1 VEIGIKNMI
10 SNLGAVLLIVSFL
23 TTCSTLFL
31 YIKNN
36 IIQKSSICLQ
46 FFLFY
51 KVSFYLILF
60 SFFVLIVCFAIS
72 DFSIISVYENSHTD
86 KPLFYKISAAWGNH
100 EGSMLLFILVI
111 SLYGILFLL
120 NSKNINDSLRACTIF
135 FQSIIQ
141 LIFLSFLIFTSNPF
155 SKIFPVPVQGL
166 GLNPILQDP
175 LLAIHPP
182 FLYLG
187 YVGFSLVFSL
197 LLAAL
202 ILKQYNSRWASIAK
216 KWIMLP
222 WSFLS
227 FGIGLGSFWAYYEL
241 GWGGYW
247 FWDPV
252 ENASLMPWI
261 ASTALIHS
269 IVVMEKL
276 KKLFAWT
283 AILTILTFILS
294 LFGTFLVRSGV
305 LNSVHAFA
313 NDPERGVYILFIIT
327 IITLGSLIIYIL
339 KFPKESVNNNSFAL
353 FSRDFSIL
361 LNNYFL
367 IFILTVVIVGT
378 TYPILLSVFTGET
391 ISVGPQYYNTI
402 LAPFIFIF
410 LILMAM
416 GPLMKW
422 NGNSLIS
429 IKQKIF
435 SFFIV
440 SIFLTILISLY
451 LSRYNFIFLL
461 GVLCSVYLIVS
472 VFYEIVMIKK
482 TFFTKQNFSRL
493 FSHLG
498 FGLLILAITLNHF
511 FSKEINAKIHLGESF
526 FKQGIKINFLKSES
540 SKEKNFEELFGIYK
554 ITKDNKTFI
563 LKPSVRKYKQ
573 PQQFTSETSIQR
585 DGLSDVYIAMDYA
598 GDLSMGIGVRFYYN
612 YFVRLIWISFALITI
627 GGIVSFVRRANE
639 KTI

>member
-1 VEIGIKNMI
+1 MI
-10 SNLGAVLLIVSFL
+10 SNLGSVLLIASFAI
-23 TTCSTLFL
+23 TCFTLFL
-31 YIKNN
+31 YVKNN
-36 IIQKSSICLQ
+36 IVYKSKVYLQ

-60 SFFVLIVCFAIS
+60 SFFILVICFSIS

-111 SLYGILFLL
+111 SLYGILFLF
-120 NSKNINDSLRACTIF
+120 NSKNINDSLRGCTIF

-141 LIFLSFLIFTSNPF
+141 IIFLSFLIFTSNPF
-155 SKIFPVPVQGL
+155 SKIFPIPAQGL

-202 ILKQYNSRWASIAK
+202 ILDQYNSTWASIAK

-261 ASTALIHS
+261 SSTALIHS
-269 IVVMEKL
+269 ILVMEKL
-276 KKLFAWT
+276 RKLFSWT

-313 NDPERGVYILFIIT
+313 NDPERGVYILFIIS
-327 IITLGSLIIYIL
+327 IITLGSLIVYIF
-339 KFPKESVNNNSFAL
+339 KFPRESTGNNSFAL

-402 LAPFIFIF
+402 LAPFIFVF
-410 LILMAM
+410 LILMAT

-422 NGNSLIS
+422 NNNSLILM
-429 IKQKIF
+429 KQRIF
-435 SFFIV
+435 LFFLV
-440 SIFLTILISLY
+440 SIFLTILISFHLNK
-451 LSRYNFIFLL
+451 YNIVFTL
-461 GVLCSVYLIVS
+461 GVLCSLYLILS
-472 VFYEIVMIKK
+472 VFYEMVVYKK
-482 TFFTKQNFSRL
+482 NLFFKQNFSRL
-493 FSHLG
+493 FSHFG
-498 FGLLILAITLNHF
+498 FGLLILSITLNHF
-511 FSKEINAKIHLGESF
+511 FSKEITTKISPGESYLQEEF
-526 FKQGIKINFLKSES
+526 KINFLNSVS
-540 SKEKNFEELFGIYK
+540 SKEKNFEELFGNYK
-554 ITKDNKTFI
+554 ITKENKTFI
-563 LKPSVRKYKQ
+563 LKPSIRKYKQ

-585 DGLSDVYIAMDYA
+585 DGLSDVYIAMDYS
-598 GDLSMGIGVRFYYN
+598 GDPSTGIGVRFYYN
-612 YFVRLIWISFALITI
+612 YFVRLIWVSFVFITI
-627 GGIVSFVRRANE
+627 GGAASFIARKNE

>member
-1 VEIGIKNMI
+1 MI
-10 SNLGAVLLIVSFL
+10 SNLGAMLLIVSFL

-36 IIQKSSICLQ
+36 IIQKSSIYLQ

-51 KVSFYLILF
+51 KVSFYFILF
-60 SFFVLIVCFAIS
+60 SFLVLIVCFTIS

-111 SLYGILFLL
+111 SLYGVLFLL
-120 NSKNINDSLRACTIF
+120 NSKNVNDSLRACTIF

-155 SKIFPVPVQGL
+155 NKIFPIPAQGL

-202 ILKQYNSRWASIAK
+202 ILKQYNSGWASIAK

-222 WSFLS
+222 WTFLS
-227 FGIGLGSFWAYYEL
+227 FGIALGSFWAYYEL

-283 AILTILTFILS
+283 AILTMLTFLLS

-313 NDPERGVYILFIIT
+313 NDPERGVYILLIISA
-327 IITLGSLIIYIL
+327 ITLGSLIVYIL
-339 KFPKESVNNNSFAL
+339 KFPKESVSNNSFVL

-410 LILMAM
+410 LILMAI

-422 NGNSLIS
+422 NGNSLTLM
-429 IKQKIF
+429 KQKIF
-435 SFFIV
+435 LFFLI
-440 SIFLTILISLY
+440 SIFFTISISFY
-451 LSRYNFIFLL
+451 LSETNFIFLL
-461 GVLCSVYLIVS
+461 GVLCSVYLIIS
-472 VFYEIVMIKK
+472 VFYEILMYKK
-482 TFFTKQNFSRL
+482 NFFAKQNFSRL

-511 FSKEINAKIHLGESF
+511 FSREINTKIDLGESF
-526 FKQGIKINFLKSES
+526 FKQGVKINFLRSES
-540 SKEKNFEELFGIYK
+540 NKEKNFEELFGSYEI
-554 ITKDNKTFI
+554 IKDNKTFI
-563 LKPSVRKYKQ
+563 LKPSIRKYKQ
-573 PQQFTSETSIQR
+573 PQQFTSETSIQS
-585 DGLSDVYIAMDYA
+585 DGFSDVYIAMDYG
-598 GDLSMGIGVRFYYN
+598 GDSSAGIGVRFYYN

-627 GGIVSFVRRANE
+627 GGIVSFVRRRNE

>member
-1 VEIGIKNMI
+1 MI

-23 TTCSTLFL
+23 TTCSSLFL

-36 IIQKSSICLQ
+36 IIQKSSIYLQ

>member
-1 VEIGIKNMI
+1 MI

-23 TTCSTLFL
+23 TTCSSLFL

-36 IIQKSSICLQ
+36 IIQKSSIYLQ

-472 VFYEIVMIKK
+472 VFYEIVTSKK

-598 GDLSMGIGVRFYYN
+598 GDPSMGMGVRFYYN

-627 GGIVSFVRRANE
+627 GGILSFVRRGNE

>member
-1 VEIGIKNMI
+1 MI

-36 IIQKSSICLQ
+36 IIQKSSIYLQ

-60 SFFVLIVCFAIS
+60 SFFVLIVCFGIS

-202 ILKQYNSRWASIAK
+202 ILKQYNSGWASIAK

-283 AILTILTFILS
+283 AILTILTFVLS

-313 NDPERGVYILFIIT
+313 NDPERGVYILFIISL
-327 IITLGSLIIYIL
+327 ITLSSLIIYIL
-339 KFPKESVNNNSFAL
+339 KFPTKLNNKGNFVL
-353 FSRDFSIL
+353 FSREFSIL

-367 IFILTVVIVGT
+367 MFVLTVVMVGT
-378 TYPILLSVFTGET
+378 TYPILLSVFTSES
-391 ISVGPQYYNTI
+391 ISVGPRYYNTI
-402 LAPFIFIF
+402 LAPFVFIF
-410 LILMAM
+410 LILMAS
-416 GPLMKW
+416 GPLMNW
-422 NGNSLIS
+422 NKNSFFSIKNKLFVFFVISVALTFLIS
-429 IKQKIF
+429 
-435 SFFIV
+435 FFV
-440 SIFLTILISLY
+440 KEDSS
-451 LSRYNFIFLL
+451 IFLL
-461 GVLCSVYLIVS
+461 GILCSLYLIIS
-472 VFYEIVMIKK
+472 VFYEMFFYKKFVFIKL
-482 TFFTKQNFSRL
+482 NFPRI

-498 FGLLILAITLNHF
+498 FGLLIMAITLNYF
-511 FSKEINAKIHLGESF
+511 FSREITAKIYLGENFSS
-526 FKQGIKINFLKSES
+526 QDIGIKFLNSTS
-540 SKEKNFEELFGIYK
+540 RQEKNFQELFGSYE
-554 ITKDNKTFI
+554 ITKKNKVI
-563 LKPSVRKYKQ
+563 VLNPSIRKYVQ
-573 PQQFTSETSIQR
+573 PQQFTSETSIKN
-585 DGLSDVYIAMDYA
+585 DWFSDFYIAMDYA
-598 GDLSMGIGVRFYYN
+598 SDATTGIGIRFYYN
-612 YFVRLIWISFALITI
+612 YFVRLIWVAFALITI
-627 GGIVSFVRRANE
+627 GGIFSLSIRKNE
-639 KTI
+639 KKF

>member
-1 VEIGIKNMI
+1 MI
-10 SNLGAVLLIVSFL
+10 SNLGSVLLIASFAI
-23 TTCSTLFL
+23 TFFTLFL
-31 YIKNN
+31 YVKNN
-36 IIQKSSICLQ
+36 IVYKSKVYLQ

-60 SFFVLIVCFAIS
+60 SFFILVICFSIS

-111 SLYGILFLL
+111 SLYGILFLF
-120 NSKNINDSLRACTIF
+120 NSKNINDSLRGCTIF

-141 LIFLSFLIFTSNPF
+141 IIFLSFLIFTSNPF
-155 SKIFPVPVQGL
+155 SKIFPIPAQGL

-202 ILKQYNSRWASIAK
+202 ILNQYNSTWASIAK

-261 ASTALIHS
+261 SSTALIHS
-269 IVVMEKL
+269 ILVMEKL
-276 KKLFAWT
+276 RKLFSWT

-313 NDPERGVYILFIIT
+313 NDPERGVYILFIIS
-327 IITLGSLIIYIL
+327 IITLGSLIVYIF
-339 KFPKESVNNNSFAL
+339 KFPRESTGNNSFAL

-410 LILMAM
+410 LILMAT
-416 GPLMKW
+416 GPLLKW
-422 NGNSLIS
+422 NNNSIILM
-429 IKQKIF
+429 KQRIF
-435 SFFIV
+435 LFFLV
-440 SIFLTILISLY
+440 SIFLTILISFHLNK
-451 LSRYNFIFLL
+451 YNIVFTL
-461 GVLCSVYLIVS
+461 GVLCSLYLIVS
-472 VFYEIVMIKK
+472 VFYEMVVYKK
-482 TFFTKQNFSRL
+482 NLFFKQNFSRL
-493 FSHLG
+493 FSHFG
-498 FGLLILAITLNHF
+498 FGLLILSITLNHF
-511 FSKEINAKIHLGESF
+511 FSKEITTKISPGESYLQEEF
-526 FKQGIKINFLKSES
+526 KINFLSSVS
-540 SKEKNFEELFGIYK
+540 SKEKNFEELFGSYK
-554 ITKDNKTFI
+554 ITKENKTFI
-563 LKPSVRKYKQ
+563 LKPSIRKYKQ

-585 DGLSDVYIAMDYA
+585 DGFSDVYIAMDYS
-598 GDLSMGIGVRFYYN
+598 GDPSTGIGVRFYYN
-612 YFVRLIWISFALITI
+612 YFVRLIWVSFVFITI
-627 GGIVSFVRRANE
+627 GGAASFIARKNE

>member
-1 VEIGIKNMI
+1 MI
-10 SNLGAVLLIVSFL
+10 SNLGSVLLTASFAV
-23 TTCSTLFL
+23 TCFTLFL
-31 YIKNN
+31 YVKNN
-36 IIQKSSICLQ
+36 IVYKSKVYLQ

-60 SFFVLIVCFAIS
+60 SFFILVICFFIS

-111 SLYGILFLL
+111 SLYGILFLF

-135 FQSIIQ
+135 FQSIVQI
-141 LIFLSFLIFTSNPF
+141 IFLSFLIFTSNPF
-155 SKIFPVPVQGL
+155 SKIFPIPAQGL

-202 ILKQYNSRWASIAK
+202 ILNQYNSDWASIAK

-261 ASTALIHS
+261 SSTALIHS
-269 IVVMEKL
+269 ILVMEKL
-276 KKLFAWT
+276 RKLFSWT

-313 NDPERGVYILFIIT
+313 NDPERGVYILFIISV
-327 IITLGSLIIYIL
+327 ITLGSLIVYIF
-339 KFPKESVNNNSFAL
+339 KFPKETTGNNSFAL

-402 LAPFIFIF
+402 LAPFIFVF
-410 LILMAM
+410 LVLMAT

-422 NGNSLIS
+422 NINSLIS
-429 IKQKIF
+429 MKQRIF
-435 SFFIV
+435 LFFLV
-440 SIFLTILISLY
+440 SIFLTILISFHLNK
-451 LSRYNFIFLL
+451 YNIVFTL
-461 GVLCSVYLIVS
+461 GVLCSLYLIVS
-472 VFYEIVMIKK
+472 VFYEMAVYKK
-482 TFFTKQNFSRL
+482 NLFFKQNFSRL
-493 FSHLG
+493 FSHFG
-498 FGLLILAITLNHF
+498 FGLLILSITLNHF
-511 FSKEINAKIHLGESF
+511 FSKEITTKINLGESYF
-526 FKQGIKINFLKSES
+526 QEEIKINFLNSES
-540 SKEKNFEELFGIYK
+540 SKEKNFEELFGSYK

-563 LKPSVRKYKQ
+563 LNPSIRKYKQ

-585 DGLSDVYIAMDYA
+585 DGFSDVYIAMDYS
-598 GDLSMGIGVRFYYN
+598 GDPSTGIGVRFYYN
-612 YFVRLIWISFALITI
+612 YFVRLIWVSFAFITI
-627 GGIVSFVRRANE
+627 GGAASFIARKNE

>member
-1 VEIGIKNMI
+1 MI

-36 IIQKSSICLQ
+36 IIQKSSIYLQ

>member
-1 VEIGIKNMI
+1 M
-10 SNLGAVLLIVSFL
+10 
-23 TTCSTLFL
+23 
-31 YIKNN
+31 
-36 IIQKSSICLQ
+36 
-46 FFLFY
+46 
-51 KVSFYLILF
+51 
-60 SFFVLIVCFAIS
+60 S

-86 KPLFYKISAAWGNH
+86 KPLFYKISGTWGNH
-100 EGSMLLFILVI
+100 EGSMLLLILVI

-120 NSKNINDSLRACTIF
+120 NSKNISDSLRATTIF

-155 SKIFPVPVQGL
+155 SKIIPIPSQGL

-202 ILKQYNSRWASIAK
+202 VLKQYNSRWASIAK

-269 IVVMEKL
+269 IVVMEKM
-276 KKLFAWT
+276 KKLFSWT
-283 AILTILTFILS
+283 AILTILTFVLS

-313 NDPERGVYILFIIT
+313 NDPERGVYILFIIS
-327 IITLGSLIIYIL
+327 IITLGSLAIYIL
-339 KFPKESVNNNSFAL
+339 KFPKKIENNNSFAL

-367 IFILTVVIVGT
+367 IFILAVVIVGT
-378 TYPILLSVFTGET
+378 TYPILLSVFIGET
-391 ISVGPQYYNTI
+391 ISIGPQYYNTI

-410 LILMAM
+410 MVLMAI

-422 NGNSLIS
+422 NNNSLVLR
-429 IKQKIF
+429 KQRIF
-435 SFFIV
+435 LFFLL
-440 SIFLTILISLY
+440 SIFLTILISFY
-451 LSRYNFIFLL
+451 LSKYNFIFFL
-461 GVLCSVYLIVS
+461 GVLCSMYLIVS
-472 VFYEIVMIKK
+472 VFYEIAMYKK
-482 TFFTKQNFSRL
+482 NFFIKQNFSRL

-511 FSKEINAKIHLGESF
+511 FSKEISTKINLGESF

-540 SKEKNFEELFGIYK
+540 NKGNNFEELFGSYE
-554 ITKDNKTFI
+554 ITKDNKIYI
-563 LKPSVRKYKQ
+563 LKPSIRKYKQ
-573 PQQFTSETSIQR
+573 PQQFTSETSIQS

-598 GDLSMGIGVRFYYN
+598 GDPSTGIGVRFYYN
-612 YFVRLIWISFALITI
+612 YFIRLIWISFVLITI
-627 GGIVSFVRRANE
+627 GGIVSLAGRKNE
-639 KTI
+639 K

>member
-1 VEIGIKNMI
+1 MI

-23 TTCSTLFL
+23 TTCSSLFL

-36 IIQKSSICLQ
+36 IIQKSSIYLQ

-60 SFFVLIVCFAIS
+60 SFFVLIACFAIS

-141 LIFLSFLIFTSNPF
+141 LIFLSFLIFTSSPF

-472 VFYEIVMIKK
+472 VFYEIVMSKK

-627 GGIVSFVRRANE
+627 GGIVSFVRRGNE

>member
-1 VEIGIKNMI
+1 MI
-10 SNLGAVLLIVSFL
+10 SNLGSVLLIASFAI
-23 TTCSTLFL
+23 TFFTLFL
-31 YIKNN
+31 YVKNN
-36 IIQKSSICLQ
+36 IVYKSKVYLQ

-60 SFFVLIVCFAIS
+60 SFFILVICFSIS

-111 SLYGILFLL
+111 SLYGILFLF
-120 NSKNINDSLRACTIF
+120 NSKNINDSLRGCTIF

-141 LIFLSFLIFTSNPF
+141 IIFLSFLIFTSNPF
-155 SKIFPVPVQGL
+155 SKIFPIPAQGL

-202 ILKQYNSRWASIAK
+202 ILNQYNSTWASIAK

-261 ASTALIHS
+261 SSTALIHS
-269 IVVMEKL
+269 ILVMEKL
-276 KKLFAWT
+276 RKLFSWT
-283 AILTILTFILS
+283 AILTILTFVLS

-313 NDPERGVYILFIIT
+313 NDPERGVYILFIISV
-327 IITLGSLIIYIL
+327 ITLGSLIVYIF
-339 KFPKESVNNNSFAL
+339 KFPKESTGNNSFAL

-367 IFILTVVIVGT
+367 IFILTVVIIGT

-402 LAPFIFIF
+402 LAPFIFVF
-410 LILMAM
+410 LILMAT

-422 NGNSLIS
+422 NNNSLTS
-429 IKQKIF
+429 MKQRIF
-435 SFFIV
+435 LFFLV
-440 SIFLTILISLY
+440 SIFLTILISFHLNK
-451 LSRYNFIFLL
+451 YNIVFTL
-461 GVLCSVYLIVS
+461 GVLCSLYLIVS
-472 VFYEIVMIKK
+472 VFYEMVVYKK
-482 TFFTKQNFSRL
+482 NLFFKQNFSRL
-493 FSHLG
+493 FSHFG
-498 FGLLILAITLNHF
+498 FGLLILSITLNHF
-511 FSKEINAKIHLGESF
+511 FSKEITTKISPGESYLQEEF
-526 FKQGIKINFLKSES
+526 KINFLSSVS
-540 SKEKNFEELFGIYK
+540 SKEKNFEELFGSYK
-554 ITKDNKTFI
+554 ITKENKTFI
-563 LKPSVRKYKQ
+563 LKPSIRKYKQ

-585 DGLSDVYIAMDYA
+585 DGLSDVYIAMDYS
-598 GDLSMGIGVRFYYN
+598 GDPSTGIGVRFYYN
-612 YFVRLIWISFALITI
+612 YFVRLIWVSFVFITI
-627 GGIVSFVRRANE
+627 GGAASFIARKNE